1 MSKKKPVKKSVKYDG
16 PMTAGMKFF
25 LAGCVA
31 QLYLLIVN
39 RFYINGTIDQ
49 MLSWNG
55 YLKTLAVL
63 GAVAAAVGAVLL
75 KKVKNREIAWY
86 GLGGGAFVAVAS
98 ALVYWNMQTLSALMT
113 VVPVVL
119 VVDVLWWLFDR
130 DSALSLS
137 ILAAALV
144 VVWLNRRADMMAVKA
159 LTAALLVALVA
170 LLALAKK
177 WKIKSGAMLYA
188 SCAIGAVGAV
198 TALVSAA
205 AAYYAMWVLAAAM
218 FCMAVYYTVKQL

>member
-1 MSKKKPVKKSVKYDG
+1 MSKKPVKKSVKYDG

-25 LAGCVA
+25 LAGCAA

-55 YLKTLAVL
+55 YLKVLTVL
-63 GAVAAAVGAVLL
+63 GAVMAVAGAVLM
-75 KKVKNREIAWY
+75 KKEKKREIAWY
-86 GLGGGAFVAVAS
+86 VLGGGIFVAVAS
-98 ALVYWNMQTLSALMT
+98 ALICWNMQTLSALL
-113 VVPVVL
+113 VIVPVVL

-130 DSALSLS
+130 DSALSLT

-144 VVWLNRRADMMAVKA
+144 VVWLNRRADAMAVKA
-159 LTAALLVALVA
+159 LAVAALVA
-170 LLALAKK
+170 LAGLLGLAKK
-177 WKIKSGAMLYA
+177 WKIKTGGMLYA
-188 SCAIGAVGAV
+188 SCAIGALGVAA
-198 TALVSAA
+198 ALVSTAMG
-205 AAYYAMWVLAAAM
+205 YYVMWALAAAM